1 MGSRRVY
8 SRNRLRL
15 ASFSSTASLF
25 SSNFVITLDFLLSF
39 MLSISLP
46 WLNALSCLNSSNRY
60 H

>member
-1 MGSRRVY
+1 MESHRVC

-15 ASFSSTASLF
+15 ASFSFTASLF
-25 SSNFVITLDFLLSF
+25 SSNFAIVLDFSLSF